1 MAQRK
6 DKSLQGEEPSRDGG
20 LTVAQVIDLAFE
32 YRGDVTV
39 AKTDGSQL
47 VGYLSNRDGAATEPF
62 IQLLP
67 TPKRGAATA
76 TEPLTIPYR
85 DILHISF
92 SGKDTA
98 AGQSYEAWKQ
108 RKQKA
113 RQPAAQQKEERAD
126 RA

>member
-1 MAQRK
+1 VQYEQQEE
-6 DKSLQGEEPSRDGG
+6 KSLQGWGSSQANG
-20 LTVAQVIDLAFE
+20 LTVAQVVDLAFD

-39 AKTDGSQL
+39 AKTDGSQV
-47 VGYLSNRDGAATEPF
+47 VGYLSNRDGTATEPF
-62 IQLLP
+62 IQLLR
-67 TPKRGAATA
+67 TPERGTASA

-113 RQPAAQQKEERAD
+113 QQKET
-126 RA
+126 